1 MTKYSLLIIIILYN
15 TVLFSQEKSN
25 DKFIIKGEVIDEL
38 SNPIEYSTVV
48 LFNKK
53 DSSFVIGTTTDKK
66 GKFKLDKIKA
76 GNYYLKCDFLG
87 YKTYIINDISGQLEF
102 QTIKLKQIIQN

>member
-48 LFNKK
+48 LFNK
-53 DSSFVIGTTTDKK
+53 
-66 GKFKLDKIKA
+66 
-76 GNYYLKCDFLG
+76 FLSLFG
-87 YKTYIINDISGQLEF
+87 F
-102 QTIKLKQIIQN
+102 